1 MIGWHSIKF
10 LTNGWKENKEIITD
24 IIKPTVE
31 ELEKSGD
38 ITSFFFLEY
47 YGSDEQKVTF
57 VFHGDKD
64 KVLGQL
70 RKFRTV
76 DDKSIN
82 DYDPKSENY
91 RFGEDYMLG
100 IKLFELGSRLAL
112 CSIDNKNPIDKS
124 SGQEIPII
132 IALRHVF
139 LQNLGYTTQ
148 EEKVLSQH
156 FDPCLLH
163 FSQLCKNTK
172 IK

>member
-1 MIGWHSIKF
+1 MIGWYTIKF
-10 LTNGWKENKEIITD
+10 KTSGWKENKDIICNT
-24 IIKPTVE
+24 IKPTVE

-38 ITSFFFLEY
+38 ITNFFFLEY
-47 YGSDEQKVTF
+47 YGSGEHKVTF
-57 VFHGDKD
+57 VFHGDKG
-64 KVLGQL
+64 KVLNKL
-70 RKFRTV
+70 RESRTI
-76 DDKSIN
+76 DDNSIN
-82 DYDPKSENY
+82 DYNPESENY

-112 CSIDNKNPIDKS
+112 CSVDNKNPIDKS
-124 SGQEIPII
+124 GSQEIPII

-148 EEKVLSQH
+148 EELTLSQH

-163 FSQLCKNTK
+163 FSQLCRNTK